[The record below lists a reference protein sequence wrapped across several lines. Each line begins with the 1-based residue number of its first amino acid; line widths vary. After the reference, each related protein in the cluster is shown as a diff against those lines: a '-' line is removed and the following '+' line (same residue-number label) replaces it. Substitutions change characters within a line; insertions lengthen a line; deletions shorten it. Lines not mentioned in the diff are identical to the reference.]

1 MESKSPLWRI
11 SFKPII
17 LFAPSLISAL
27 SGGLFFHLKFWA
39 KLQLQGQ
46 QTLDQHFK
54 SSCLEQLVSRIL
66 SSLGINSLSG
76 WRKFLQCFIW
86 RTSYKYQMCEVEKF
100 GSLSWYLYLYVSMP
114 GTVCVCV
121 CVFRKSHVTTL
132 FTDLYKQV
140 NLRFIQKWT

>member
-1 MESKSPLWRI
+1 MESKASLWRI

-17 LFAPSLISAL
+17 LFAPSLISVL
-27 SGGLFFHLKFWA
+27 SGGLFFHLRFWA

-46 QTLDQHFK
+46 QKLDQHFN
-54 SSCLEQLVSRIL
+54 SSRLEQPVSRIL

-100 GSLSWYLYLYVSMP
+100 GSLSCCSCTYVTMSAPACMHAHACVF
-114 GTVCVCV
+114 VCVCISQIT
-121 CVFRKSHVTTL
+121 CYNPL
-132 FTDLYKQV
+132 GLYLK
-140 NLRFIQKWT
+140 TS